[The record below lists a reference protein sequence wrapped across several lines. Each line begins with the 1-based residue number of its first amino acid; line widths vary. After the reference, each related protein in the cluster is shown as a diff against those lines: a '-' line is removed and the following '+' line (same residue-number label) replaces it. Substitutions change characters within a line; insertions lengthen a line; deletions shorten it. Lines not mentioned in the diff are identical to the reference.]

1 MQVNKLYCL
10 AGSVLLAGALSACG
24 GKAAADAPLTRSV
37 KLATVAGAAPSAHLR
52 YSAVVR
58 QRERADLAFEAG
70 GRVKAILVDVGSRV
84 RRGQLLA
91 RLDAQAPHQR
101 AIQAGANV
109 GAATAQL
116 LERQAQMRQQQAMF
130 DDGALA
136 QTALTTARAALETAQ
151 AQLQV
156 ALSERELAG
165 RAQRLTVLR
174 APFDASV
181 VARLMQ
187 PQAEAAPGQVLL
199 QLEGA
204 GQAQAVALL
213 PPAQAALLRPGARV
227 EARDSM
233 GRSWSLRTEA
243 IASRLESGAAVQ
255 VIFNL
260 DRQPSGLRSGESLL
274 LDLPA
279 AAAPGLSV
287 PLAAVLPD
295 TQGDGGKVF
304 VYQAGSDKVRQRQV
318 RLGEI
323 DGERIQ
329 VLAGLVAG
337 EQVVA
342 AGAAFLAD
350 GQKVTAYQSAS
361 RLDER
366 GAQ

>member
-1 MQVNKLYCL
+1 MQVYTLHSV
-10 AGSVLLAGALSACG
+10 AGSLLLAGALCACG
-24 GKAAADAPLTRSV
+24 GEAAPTATPMRAV
-37 KLATVAGAAPSAHLR
+37 KLETVSGTPSTQLR

-84 RRGQLLA
+84 RKGQLLA
-91 RLDAQAPHQR
+91 RLDTEAPGQR
-101 AIQAGANV
+101 AIQASANV
-109 GAATAQL
+109 GAAAAQL
-116 LERQAQMRQQQAMF
+116 REREAQMRQQQAMF

-136 QTALTTARAALETAQ
+136 QSTLATTRTALETAQ

-156 ALSERELAG
+156 AISERELAA

-187 PQAEAAPGQVLL
+187 PQAEAAPGQAVL

-213 PPAQAALLRPGARV
+213 PPAQATLLRPGAPV
-227 EARDSM
+227 EAHDSA
-233 GRSWSLRTEA
+233 GRAWLLRTET
-243 IASRLESGAAVQ
+243 IGSRLESGAAVQ
-255 VIFNL
+255 LIFTFET
-260 DRQPSGLRSGESLL
+260 QPLGLRSGENLL

-279 AAAPGLSV
+279 AVAPGLSV
-287 PLAAVLPD
+287 PLAAVLPAA
-295 TQGDGGKVF
+295 QGAGGTVF
-304 VYQAGSDKVRQRQV
+304 VYQAADAKVRQRQV
-318 RLGEI
+318 RLGGI
-323 DGERIQ
+323 DGERIR
-329 VLAGLVAG
+329 VSAGLVAG

-350 GQKVTAYQSAS
+350 GQKVTPYLGAS
-361 RLDER
+361 RLNDGVQR
-366 GAQ
+366 